1 MNMVVTA
8 APITC
13 IGNRLSIRVATAAIA
28 SDRVIPG
35 SILISLLVR
44 DCVSYLACCN

>member
-1 MNMVVTA
+1 MNISITA

-28 SDRVIPG
+28 SDRAMTG

-44 DCVSYLACCN
+44 ECVSYLACCN

>member
-1 MNMVVTA
+1 MNISITV

-13 IGNRLSIRVATAAIA
+13 IGNRLSIRVAAAIA

-35 SILISLLVR
+35 SILFSFLVR
-44 DCVSYLACCN
+44 ECVLYLACCN